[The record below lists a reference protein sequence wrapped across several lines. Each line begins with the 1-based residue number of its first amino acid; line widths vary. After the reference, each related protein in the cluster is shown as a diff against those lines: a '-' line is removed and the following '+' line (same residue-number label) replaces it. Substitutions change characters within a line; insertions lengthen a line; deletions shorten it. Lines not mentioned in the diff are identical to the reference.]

1 MSTTYLTPSQFP
13 TWILSTHKQ
22 RRRVFQWAA
31 VSAAMWGRIQSVKMA
46 GEKKAVDTGRFRAGY
61 TVKIGVPTSTT
72 LARLYNPVP
81 YAKYVERGMPKGIV
95 PSPDERI
102 VGAIQKWVERKIVP
116 DLANGKDLGK
126 DDIFAIARG
135 VQQKLHDKGY
145 KGRPILT
152 SYNMRRA
159 LAARTRAKIF
169 EGFKRDLGLLG
180 NLRLDSASIK

>member
-1 MSTTYLTPSQFP
+1 MSTIYLSVEQFP
-13 TWILSTHKQ
+13 TWILSTHAQ

-31 VSAAMWGRIQSVKMA
+31 VSTAMWGRIEAVKKA
-46 GEKKAVDTGRFRAGY
+46 TDLKAVDRGRFRAGY
-61 TVKIGVPTSTT
+61 TVKIGSPVSNT

-81 YAKYVERGMPKGIV
+81 YAKYVEGGMPKGIV
-95 PSPDERI
+95 PSPDDKI
-102 VGAIQKWVERKIVP
+102 VGAIRKWVERKIVP

-152 SYNMRRA
+152 SYNMRRQ
-159 LAARTRAKIF
+159 LAARTRANILS
-169 EGFKRDLGLLG
+169 GFKRDVGTLGG
-180 NLRLDSASIK
+180 GMNVNHI